1 MMIDLYLIRKEKM
14 MHQQRSPLNRI
25 NKMHLNLGMQY
36 IAIVTLLSFSMM
48 AVAEVTTGKI
58 TNVTTKNQIVKPSAP
73 GSAVAPQKLN
83 PAKPDLPSIP
93 KAEPLTTIEADK
105 VSKMVTP
112 ESATQIRVLLIPERE
127 TTISS
132 TIAARIVEFNGSLGR
147 SFKAGDTL
155 VAFDCE
161 EALARVDM
169 TKAELSG
176 AIDQHEAKVKM
187 QGLDQASDVEVS
199 LAASAVNKAKAQ
211 LSLHRTQ
218 VSQCRIYAPWAG
230 RVAKANVKNN
240 MTVTPGQPL
249 MELVNSGPLKLKLN
263 VASKLLSKIK
273 YGTKFNVTIDET
285 GQTYEASV
293 SAINSRVD
301 PVSQTVELEAR
312 MTKSYRELLAG
323 MSGVA
328 SFSSFGE

>member
-1 MMIDLYLIRKEKM
+1 MCWQLILIATVLTA
-14 MHQQRSPLNRI
+14 PL
-25 NKMHLNLGMQY
+25 
-36 IAIVTLLSFSMM
+36 AS
-48 AVAEVTTGKI
+48 AVESTAGKI
-58 TNVTTKNQIVKPSAP
+58 ANTNNKINTTKPSSVSTSKPELKTNTP
-73 GSAVAPQKLN
+73 
-83 PAKPDLPSIP
+83 KPEAGAITTPSE
-93 KAEPLTTIEADK
+93 ALTLDTNK
-105 VSKMVTP
+105 SLSSNFQ
-112 ESATQIRVLLIPERE
+112 ESAAQIRVLLIPEKE

-132 TIAARIVEFNGSLGR
+132 TIAARIVEFNGALGR

-155 VAFDCE
+155 VSFDCE
-161 EALARVDM
+161 EALARVEM
-169 TKAELSG
+169 SKAELSG

-211 LSLHRTQ
+211 LSLNKTQ

-249 MELVNSGPLKLKLN
+249 MELVNAGPLKLKLN
-263 VASKLLSKIK
+263 VPSKLLSKIK
-273 YGTKFNVTIDET
+273 NGTKFSVTIDET
-285 GQTYEASV
+285 AQSYDAVVT
-293 SAINSRVD
+293 AINSRVD

-312 MTKSYRELLAG
+312 LTKSYKELLSG

-328 SFSSFGE
+328 SFTNM